1 LTKTEKGWS
10 RTRQGYALG
19 HDHSPHLHPHQETTM
34 QNDLVLAAAYR
45 VHVERMG
52 AGPASRA
59 ANAVHEFK
67 TRCL

>member
-1 LTKTEKGWS
+1 
-10 RTRQGYALG
+10 
-19 HDHSPHLHPHQETTM
+19 M